1 MKELSDEHKQ
11 INLAYCYSR
20 HITLPLITTWQ
31 ENGLSFSRIY
41 FTHVNFK
48 VWIST
53 WDQQL
58 YDWRI
63 SNLVTTYSLQYKCL
77 KI

>member
-58 YDWRI
+58 YMI
-63 SNLVTTYSLQYKCL
+63 GEYQIQLQLTHYNTSV
-77 KI
+77 